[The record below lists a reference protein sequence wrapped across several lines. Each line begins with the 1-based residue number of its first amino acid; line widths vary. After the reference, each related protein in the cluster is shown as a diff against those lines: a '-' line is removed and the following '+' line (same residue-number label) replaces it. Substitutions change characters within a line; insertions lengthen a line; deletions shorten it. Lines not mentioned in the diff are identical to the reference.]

1 MLNMKSGK
9 RAAIIGGIITSA
21 IITVFAVSMN
31 ANIFDQSKTQQNS
44 VQNIS
49 NTTSKLKVA
58 ASFFPL
64 YEFAKNVG
72 GDKAEVYS
80 FLPIGNEPHSWE
92 PSIQQIEE
100 LKGTQLFIYN
110 GAGME
115 AYISKFMSSGEFPN
129 MTFAKATEGITL
141 LKADSAEDDKEILAQ
156 GGMDPH
162 VWNDPVLAEQ
172 EVTNIKN
179 AMEKVDP
186 TNAQYYESNANAY
199 IAKLVVLDNSIK
211 SGLSNCKKN
220 TFVSFHNAFNY
231 FSSRYGVHDV
241 WITGIAP
248 EVDVPPQDIQK
259 VIQIAKDK
267 DVKVIFSEDLVDPRL
282 ANTLANEVGAQVLV
296 LSPLEGINQTEQ
308 QEGITYLDK
317 WNQNLHNLRTALEC
331 Q

>member
-1 MLNMKSGK
+1 MDKL
-9 RAAIIGGIITSA
+9 RAGIIVGVTIIVIVIFVISA
-21 IITVFAVSMN
+21 SENLLV
-31 ANIFDQSKTQQNS
+31 QSKQNS
-44 VQNIS
+44 AQNLS
-49 NTTSKLKVA
+49 NTKLKVA

-64 YEFAKNVG
+64 YEFARNVG
-72 GDKAEVYS
+72 GNKAEVYS

-100 LKGTQLFIYN
+100 LKGTKLFIYN

-115 AYISKFMSSGEFPN
+115 AYLSKFMESGEFPN
-129 MTFAKATEGITL
+129 MTFVKVTDGITL

-162 VWNDPVLAEQ
+162 VWNDPIYAEQ

-179 AMEKVDP
+179 AMKKADP
-186 TNAQYYESNANAY
+186 VNAQYYEDNANAY
-199 IAKLVVLDNSIK
+199 ITKLSALDNSIK
-211 SGLSNCKKN
+211 TGLSHCKKD

-231 FSSRYGVHDV
+231 FSNRYGIHDA

-248 EVDVPPQDIQK
+248 EADVPPRDIQK

-267 DVKVIFSEDLVDPRL
+267 DVKIIFSEDLVDPRL
-282 ANTLANEVGAQVLV
+282 ANTLASEVGAQVLV

-308 QEGITYLDK
+308 QKGKTYLDK
-317 WNQNLHNLRTALEC
+317 WYENLHNLKEALEC

>member
-1 MLNMKSGK
+1 MKSGK
-9 RAAIIGGIITSA
+9 SRAIIGGIIASV
-21 IITVFAVSMN
+21 IIAVVAVSMN
-31 ANIFDQSKTQQNS
+31 TNIFDQSKTPKNS
-44 VQNIS
+44 VANI
-49 NTTSKLKVA
+49 TGVTSKIKVA

-64 YEFAKNVG
+64 YEFAKNMG

-115 AYISKFMSSGEFPN
+115 AYISKFMSSGEFSN
-129 MTFAKATEGITL
+129 MTFVKATEGITL
-141 LKADSAEDDKEILAQ
+141 LKADSAEHDKEILAQ

-179 AMEKVDP
+179 AMKKADP
-186 TNAQYYESNANAY
+186 TNAQYYEDNANAY
-199 IAKLVVLDNSIK
+199 IAKLAALDNSIK
-211 SGLSNCKKN
+211 SGLSNCKKD

-231 FSSRYGVHDV
+231 FSNRYGVHDV

-248 EVDVPPQDIQK
+248 EADVPPQDIQK

-282 ANTLANEVGAQVLV
+282 ANTLANEIGAQVLV

-308 QEGITYLDK
+308 QKGITYLDK

>member
-1 MLNMKSGK
+1 MLNKLKAGIIVGVTV
-9 RAAIIGGIITSA
+9 AIIAVIIVLSSSN
-21 IITVFAVSMN
+21 VSPP
-31 ANIFDQSKTQQNS
+31 ANLQSGETP
-44 VQNIS
+44 
-49 NTTSKLKVA
+49 KLKVA

-64 YEFAKNVG
+64 YEFARNVG
-72 GDKAEVYS
+72 GNKSEVYS

-100 LKGTQLFIYN
+100 LKGTKLFIYN

-115 AYISKFMSSGEFPN
+115 AYLSKFMESGEFAN
-129 MTFAKATEGITL
+129 MTFVKATDGITL

-162 VWNDPVLAEQ
+162 VWNDPTYAEQ

-179 AMEKVDP
+179 AMQKADP
-186 TNAQYYESNANAY
+186 SNAQYYKDNANAY
-199 IAKLVVLDNSIK
+199 IAKLSALDNDIK
-211 SGLSNCKKN
+211 SGLSHCKKD

-231 FSSRYGVHDV
+231 FSNRYGIHDV

-248 EVDVPPQDIQK
+248 EADVPPQDIQK

-267 DVKVIFSEDLVDPRL
+267 GVKVIFSEDLVDPRL
-282 ANTLANEVGAQVLV
+282 ANTLASEVGAQVLV

-308 QEGITYLDK
+308 QEGKTYLDK
-317 WNQNLHNLRTALEC
+317 WYQNLHNLKEALEC

>member
-1 MLNMKSGK
+1 
-9 RAAIIGGIITSA
+9 
-21 IITVFAVSMN
+21 MN
-31 ANIFDQSKTQQNS
+31 ANIFDQSKTPQNS
-44 VQNIS
+44 VV
-49 NTTSKLKVA
+49 TTGETSKIKIA

-64 YEFAKNVG
+64 YEFTKNVG

-100 LKGTQLFIYN
+100 LKGTKLFIYN

-115 AYISKFMSSGEFPN
+115 AYISKFMSSGEFSN
-129 MTFAKATEGITL
+129 MTFVKATEGITL

-162 VWNDPVLAEQ
+162 VWNDPILAEQ

-179 AMEKVDP
+179 AMEKADP
-186 TNAQYYESNANAY
+186 KNTQYYENNANTY
-199 IAKLVVLDNSIK
+199 IAKLAALDNSIK
-211 SGLSNCKKN
+211 SGLSDCKKD

-231 FSSRYGVHDV
+231 FSNRYGVHDV

-248 EVDVPPQDIQK
+248 EADVPPQDIQK

-267 DVKVIFSEDLVDPRL
+267 DVKIIFSEDLVDPRL
-282 ANTLANEVGAQVLV
+282 ANTLADEVGAKVLV
-296 LSPLEGINQTEQ
+296 LSPLEGINQTEL
-308 QEGITYLDK
+308 QEGKTYLDK
-317 WNQNLHNLRTALEC
+317 WNQNLQNLKIALEC

>member
-1 MLNMKSGK
+1 MLNK
-9 RAAIIGGIITSA
+9 RVKIAIIVAVITASVLVSA
-21 IITVFAVSMN
+21 AFAN
-31 ANIFDQSKTQQNS
+31 ENFLERAKQNS
-44 VQNIS
+44 TNNVVPA
-49 NTTSKLKVA
+49 KLKVV
-58 ASFFPL
+58 ASFYPL
-64 YEFAKNVG
+64 YEFARNVG

-80 FLPIGNEPHSWE
+80 FLPIGSEPHEWE
-92 PSIQQIEE
+92 PSIQQIQE
-100 LKGTQLFIYN
+100 LKGTNLFIYN

-115 AYISKFMSSGEFPN
+115 AYISKFMESGEFQN
-129 MTFAKATEGITL
+129 MTFAKATDGITL

-162 VWNDPVLAEQ
+162 VWNDPIYAEK

-179 AMEKVDP
+179 AMQKADP
-186 TNAQYYESNANAY
+186 TNAQYYEDNANAY
-199 IAKLVVLDNSIK
+199 IVKLAALDNSIK
-211 SGLSNCKKN
+211 TGLSKCNKD

-231 FSSRYGVHDV
+231 FSNRYGMHDV

-248 EVDVPPQDIQK
+248 EADIPPQDIQK

-282 ANTLANEVGAQVLV
+282 ANTLASEAGAQVLV

-308 QEGITYLDK
+308 QEGKTYLDK
-317 WNQNLHNLRTALEC
+317 WYQNLHNLRTALEC

>member
-1 MLNMKSGK
+1 MNKLKAGIIGVII
-9 RAAIIGGIITSA
+9 AIIA
-21 IITVFAVSMN
+21 VFAVFTNESL
-31 ANIFDQSKTQQNS
+31 FERTQQTLM
-44 VQNIS
+44 QNPPS
-49 NTTSKLKVA
+49 TELKVA

-72 GDKAEVYS
+72 GNKSEVYS

-100 LKGTQLFIYN
+100 LKGTQLFVYN

-115 AYISKFMSSGEFPN
+115 AYLSKFMESGEFPN
-129 MTFAKATEGITL
+129 MTFVRATDGITL

-162 VWNDPVLAEQ
+162 VWNDPILAEQ

-179 AMEKVDP
+179 AMKKADP
-186 TNAQYYESNANAY
+186 ANAQYYEDNANSY
-199 IAKLVVLDNSIK
+199 IKKLDSLNNNIK
-211 SGLSNCKKN
+211 TGLSNCKKD
-220 TFVSFHNAFNY
+220 TFISFHNAFNY
-231 FSSRYGVHDV
+231 FSNRYGIHDI

-248 EVDVPPQDIQK
+248 EADVPPQDIQK

-282 ANTLANEVGAQVLV
+282 ANTLASEVGAQVLV

-308 QEGITYLDK
+308 QEGKTYLDK
-317 WNQNLHNLRTALEC
+317 WYENLHNLRTALEC

>member
-1 MLNMKSGK
+1 MLNKLWAG
-9 RAAIIGGIITSA
+9 IIGGMIIVA
-21 IITVFAVSMN
+21 IVIFAVFAN
-31 ANIFDQSKTQQNS
+31 ENTFEQSKQSSIQNQS
-44 VQNIS
+44 
-49 NTTSKLKVA
+49 TKLKVA

-64 YEFAKNVG
+64 YEFARNIG
-72 GDKAEVYS
+72 GNKTEVYS

-100 LKGTQLFIYN
+100 LKGTQLFVYN

-115 AYISKFMSSGEFPN
+115 AYLSKFMESGEFPN
-129 MTFAKATEGITL
+129 MTFVKATDGITL

-162 VWNDPVLAEQ
+162 VWNDPILAEQ

-179 AMEKVDP
+179 AMKKADP
-186 TNAQYYESNANAY
+186 KNAQYYENNANEY
-199 IAKLVVLDNSIK
+199 IVKLASLDSSIK
-211 SGLSNCKKN
+211 TGLSNCKKD

-231 FSSRYGVHDV
+231 FSNRYGIHDV

-248 EVDVPPQDIQK
+248 EADVPPQDIQK

-282 ANTLANEVGAQVLV
+282 ANTLASEVGAQVLV
-296 LSPLEGINQTEQ
+296 LSPLEGINETEQ
-308 QEGITYLDK
+308 QEGKTYLDK
-317 WNQNLHNLRTALEC
+317 WYENLHNLRIALEC

>member
-1 MLNMKSGK
+1 MLNKLKTGITVGIAIAVAII
-9 RAAIIGGIITSA
+9 AAIVLS
-21 IITVFAVSMN
+21 SSN
-31 ANIFDQSKTQQNS
+31 LSPPANLQSGETP
-44 VQNIS
+44 
-49 NTTSKLKVA
+49 KLKVA

-64 YEFAKNVG
+64 YEFARNVG
-72 GDKAEVYS
+72 GNKAEVYS

-100 LKGTQLFIYN
+100 LKGTKLFIYN

-115 AYISKFMSSGEFPN
+115 AYLSKFMESGEFAN
-129 MTFAKATEGITL
+129 MTFVKASDSITL

-162 VWNDPVLAEQ
+162 VWNDPIYAEQ
-172 EVTNIKN
+172 EVANIKN
-179 AMEKVDP
+179 AMKKVDP
-186 TNAQYYESNANAY
+186 ANAQYYEDNANAY
-199 IAKLVVLDNSIK
+199 IAKLSTLDNSIK
-211 SGLSNCKKN
+211 TGLSHCKKD

-231 FSSRYGVHDV
+231 FSNRYGVHDV

-248 EVDVPPQDIQK
+248 EADVPPQDIQK

-282 ANTLANEVGAQVLV
+282 ANTLASEIGAQVMV

-308 QEGITYLDK
+308 QEGKTYLDK
-317 WNQNLHNLRTALEC
+317 WYENLNNLRMALEC

>member
-1 MLNMKSGK
+1 MDMLFVKSGK
-9 RAAIIGGIITSA
+9 SASIIGGIIASV
-21 IITVFAVSMN
+21 IIAVVVVSMN
-31 ANIFDQSKTQQNS
+31 ANIFDQSKISQNS
-44 VQNIS
+44 V
-49 NTTSKLKVA
+49 TSVNSKIKVA

-92 PSIQQIEE
+92 PSIQQIEA

-115 AYISKFMSSGEFPN
+115 AYISKFMSSGEFSN
-129 MTFAKATEGITL
+129 MTFVKATESITL

-162 VWNDPVLAEQ
+162 VWNDPILAEQ

-179 AMEKVDP
+179 AMEKADP
-186 TNAQYYESNANAY
+186 KNTQYYEDNANTY
-199 IAKLVVLDNSIK
+199 IAKLTALDNSIK
-211 SGLSNCKKN
+211 SGLSNCKKD

-231 FSSRYGVHDV
+231 FSNRYGVHDV

-248 EVDVPPQDIQK
+248 EADVPPQDIQK
-259 VIQIAKDK
+259 VIQIAKEK
-267 DVKVIFSEDLVDPRL
+267 DVKIVFSEDLVDPRL
-282 ANTLANEVGAQVLV
+282 ANTLADEVGAKVLV
-296 LSPLEGINQTEQ
+296 LSPLEGINETEQ
-308 QEGITYLDK
+308 QQGLTYLDK
-317 WNQNLHNLRTALEC
+317 WNQNLHNLRTALQC

>member
-1 MLNMKSGK
+1 MKSGK
-9 RAAIIGGIITSA
+9 SAAMIGGIMASV
-21 IITVFAVSMN
+21 IIAVFAVSMN
-31 ANIFDQSKTQQNS
+31 TNIFVQTKTPQNS
-44 VQNIS
+44 VANV
-49 NTTSKLKVA
+49 TGVTSKIKVA

-115 AYISKFMSSGEFPN
+115 AYVSKFMSSGEFPN
-129 MTFAKATEGITL
+129 MTFTKATEGITL

-162 VWNDPVLAEQ
+162 VWNDPILAEQ

-179 AMEKVDP
+179 ALEKADP
-186 TNAQYYESNANAY
+186 TNTQYYENNANAY
-199 IAKLVVLDNSIK
+199 ITKLAALDNSIK
-211 SGLSNCKKN
+211 SGLLHCKKD

-231 FSSRYGVHDV
+231 FSNRYGVHDV

-248 EVDVPPQDIQK
+248 EEDVPPQDIQK
-259 VIQIAKDK
+259 IIQIAKDK

-282 ANTLANEVGAQVLV
+282 ANTLADEVGAQVLV

-317 WNQNLHNLRTALEC
+317 WYQNLHNLRIALEC

>member
-1 MLNMKSGK
+1 MLLNTRT
-9 RAAIIGGIITSA
+9 RAAIIGGIITSLVIA
-21 IITVFAVSMN
+21 VFAISLN
-31 ANIFDQSKTQQNS
+31 SNIFRQSNTQQNS
-44 VQNIS
+44 IQNNVGI
-49 NTTSKLKVA
+49 TSKLKVV

-64 YEFAKNVG
+64 YEFARNVG
-72 GDKAEVYS
+72 GGKAEVYS

-92 PSIQQIEE
+92 PSIQEIEQ

-115 AYISKFMSSGEFPN
+115 SYISKFMSSGEFSN
-129 MTFAKATEGITL
+129 MTFVKVTKGITL
-141 LKADSAEDDKEILAQ
+141 LKADAAEDDKEILAQ

-162 VWNDPVLAEQ
+162 VWNDPILAEQ

-179 AMEKVDP
+179 AMKNVDP
-186 TNAQYYESNANAY
+186 TNAQYYEDNANAY
-199 IAKLVVLDNSIK
+199 ITKLNTLDNDIK
-211 SGLSNCKKN
+211 TGLSHCKKD

-231 FSSRYGVHDV
+231 FSNRYGVHDV

-248 EVDVPPQDIQK
+248 EADVPPQDIQR

-282 ANTLANEVGAQVLV
+282 ANTLADEIGAQVLV

-308 QEGITYLDK
+308 QEEKTYLDK
-317 WNQNLHNLRTALEC
+317 WYQNLHNLRMALEC

>member
-1 MLNMKSGK
+1 MNQA
-9 RAAIIGGIITSA
+9 RIISGIIILSQLCC
-21 IITVFAVSMN
+21 IN
-31 ANIFDQSKTQQNS
+31 ECNIFDKSKTSQNS
-44 VQNIS
+44 S
-49 NTTSKLKVA
+49 NSGTSKLKVA

-64 YEFAKNVG
+64 YEFARNVG

-100 LKGTQLFIYN
+100 LKGTKLFIYN

-115 AYISKFMSSGEFPN
+115 AYISKFMESGEFQN
-129 MTFAKATEGITL
+129 MTFAKATDGITL

-162 VWNDPVLAEQ
+162 VWNDPILAEQ

-179 AMEKVDP
+179 AMKKADP
-186 TNAQYYESNANAY
+186 TNAQYYEDNANAY
-199 IAKLVVLDNSIK
+199 IAKLASLDNSIK
-211 SGLSNCKKN
+211 TGLSNCKKD

-231 FSSRYGVHDV
+231 FSNRYGIHDV

-248 EVDVPPQDIQK
+248 EADVPPQDIQR

-267 DVKVIFSEDLVDPRL
+267 DVKIIFSEDLVDPRL
-282 ANTLANEVGAQVLV
+282 ANTLAGEVGAQVLI

-308 QEGITYLDK
+308 QEGKTYLDK
-317 WNQNLHNLRTALEC
+317 WYDNLHNLRIALEC

>member
-1 MLNMKSGK
+1 VLLVKSGK
-9 RAAIIGGIITSA
+9 STAIIGGIITSV
-21 IITVFAVSMN
+21 IITVVAVSMN
-31 ANIFDQSKTQQNS
+31 ANIFDQSKTPQNS
-44 VQNIS
+44 VATNGV
-49 NTTSKLKVA
+49 TSKIKVS

-115 AYISKFMSSGEFPN
+115 AYISKFMSSGEFSN
-129 MTFAKATEGITL
+129 MTFTKATEGITL

-186 TNAQYYESNANAY
+186 VNAQYYENNANAY
-199 IAKLVVLDNSIK
+199 IAKLAALDNSIK
-211 SGLSNCKKN
+211 SGLSNCKKD

-231 FSSRYGVHDV
+231 FSNRYGVHDV

-248 EVDVPPQDIQK
+248 EADVPPQDIQK

-282 ANTLANEVGAQVLV
+282 ANTLADEVGAQVLV

-317 WNQNLHNLRTALEC
+317 WNQNLHNLRMALEC

>member
-1 MLNMKSGK
+1 VKSYQVIAIG
-9 RAAIIGGIITSA
+9 AAVAIAIIASIIVLSNSN
-21 IITVFAVSMN
+21 VSPSVN
-31 ANIFDQSKTQQNS
+31 PQSGPT
-44 VQNIS
+44 
-49 NTTSKLKVA
+49 KLKVA

-64 YEFAKNVG
+64 YEFARNVG
-72 GDKAEVYS
+72 GNKAEVYS

-92 PSIQQIEE
+92 PSIQQIEG
-100 LKGTQLFIYN
+100 LKGTKLFIYN

-115 AYISKFMSSGEFPN
+115 AYLSQFMTSGEFAN
-129 MTFAKATEGITL
+129 VTFVKASDGITL

-162 VWNDPVLAEQ
+162 VWNDPIYAEK

-179 AMEKVDP
+179 AMQKADP
-186 TNAQYYESNANAY
+186 VNTQYYEDNANAY
-199 IAKLVVLDNSIK
+199 LAKLAALDSSIK
-211 SGLSNCKKN
+211 TGLSHCNKD

-231 FSSRYGVHDV
+231 FSNRYGVHDV

-248 EVDVPPQDIQK
+248 EQDVPPQDIEK

-267 DVKVIFSEDLVDPRL
+267 GVKVIFSEDLVDPRL
-282 ANTLANEVGAQVLV
+282 ANTLASEVGAQVLV

-308 QEGITYLDK
+308 QEGKTYLDK
-317 WNQNLHNLRTALEC
+317 WYENLHNLRTALEC